1 MADPTTLALVCT
13 RPAAQDGTHQ
23 KGPVAL
29 PLCPFGVHRP
39 ASTGHAHPSTT
50 AAGSAI

>member
-1 MADPTTLALVCT
+1 MVDSTTPAPDCT
-13 RPAAQDGTHQ
+13 RPAAQGGTRQ

-39 ASTGHAHPSTT
+39 ASTVHAHPGT
-50 AAGSAI
+50 AAAESTI